1 MVGSFGQ
8 RGSETAAESGPCGRD
23 NGRADTWCL
32 FPGRAGDQRQI
43 FFVVVVS
50 EWGHEWIR
58 VVSVGLRLA
67 PISPI

>member
-1 MVGSFGQ
+1 MRLQRSPGLVAGTMAGQ
-8 RGSETAAESGPCGRD
+8 TLGVSSREGQVIKDR
-23 NGRADTWCL
+23 
-32 FPGRAGDQRQI
+32 F